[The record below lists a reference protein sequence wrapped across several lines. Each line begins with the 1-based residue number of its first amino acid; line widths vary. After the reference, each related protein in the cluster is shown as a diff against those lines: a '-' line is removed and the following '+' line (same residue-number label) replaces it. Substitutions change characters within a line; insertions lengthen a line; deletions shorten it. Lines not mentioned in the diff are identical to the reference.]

1 MTANVISV
9 PFDMDLRNLAKLFI
23 EKKITGAPVVDG
35 MGELIG
41 VISESDLVAYTLT
54 RDDELVMDST
64 FYETARIEAQR
75 IPKGYQ
81 IEDVNTREVSEIMTP
96 VVHSVTEEATLED
109 VARLMTD
116 KHIHR
121 AIVRRGKKPAGV
133 ISALDLLRAFAG

>member
-9 PFDMDLRNLAKLFI
+9 PYDMDLRNLAKLFI

-64 FYETARIEAQR
+64 FYETARIEAHR

-96 VVHSVTEEATLED
+96 VVHSVTEDATLAD

-116 KHIHR
+116 NHIHR
-121 AIVRRGKKPAGV
+121 AIVRRDEKPVGV

>member
-35 MGELIG
+35 MGDLIG
-41 VISESDLVAYTLT
+41 VISESDLVAYNLT

-64 FYETARIEAQR
+64 FYETARIEAHR
-75 IPKGYQ
+75 IPRGYQ

-96 VVHSVTEEATLED
+96 VVHSVTEDATLED

-116 KHIHR
+116 NHIHR
-121 AIVRRGKKPAGV
+121 AIVRRGEKPVGV

>member
-23 EKKITGAPVVDG
+23 DKKITGAPVVDG

-64 FYETARIEAQR
+64 FYESARIEAHR

-96 VVHSVTEEATLED
+96 VVHSVTEEAPLED
-109 VARLMTD
+109 VARLMMD
-116 KHIHR
+116 NHIHR
-121 AIVRRGKKPAGV
+121 VIVRRGKKPVGV

>member
-1 MTANVISV
+1 MTANVVSV

-23 EKKITGAPVVDG
+23 DKQITGAPVVDG
-35 MGELIG
+35 LGELVG

-64 FYETARIEAQR
+64 FYETARIEAHR

-96 VVHSVTEEATLED
+96 VVYSVTEKATVQH
-109 VARLMTD
+109 VARLMTSN
-116 KHIHR
+116 HIHR
-121 AIVRRGKKPAGV
+121 VIVRRGKKPVGV

>member
-64 FYETARIEAQR
+64 FYETARIEAHR

-96 VVHSVTEEATLED
+96 VVHSVTEEATLKD

-116 KHIHR
+116 NHIHR

>member
-35 MGELIG
+35 MGDLVG
-41 VISESDLVAYTLT
+41 VISESDLVAYNLT

-64 FYETARIEAQR
+64 FYETARIEAHH

-81 IEDVNTREVSEIMTP
+81 IEDVNTREVSEVMTP
-96 VVHSVTEEATLED
+96 VVHSVTEEAPLEE

-116 KHIHR
+116 NHIHR
-121 AIVRRGKKPAGV
+121 AIVRRDKKPVGV
-133 ISALDLLRAFAG
+133 ISALDLLDAFAG